1 MMFAALISGLLLAQ
15 TPQGQAPDP
24 DDIEALQD
32 EAEALEAEAR
42 ARALEAEAAR
52 IEIARLQRR
61 LVEAGERVR
70 AREAEADAARTR
82 LERLEAEE
90 TELLARLSAER
101 AGLARVLAALQRIE
115 TADPPAIAVTP
126 DDAAEAARAAGLLA
140 RIAPE
145 LERRVA
151 AVNERL
157 DALAALR
164 ERLSAQASA
173 LGDAREALALTREE
187 VEALIEERRAA
198 EARLR
203 AEAGDLSR
211 RARRIAQQAGDL
223 RELLAEIRR
232 FAAAEP
238 RLAPRPEPAFEPEDG
253 VPTPR
258 LRPDRPAPA
267 AARGALVDA
276 APLSGPEAEETELL
290 ARLSAE
296 RTGLARVLAALQRI
310 ETADPPAIAVT
321 PDDAAEAARAAG
333 LLARIAPE
341 LERRVAA
348 VNERLDALA
357 ALRERLSAQ
366 ASALGDAR
374 EALALTREEVE
385 ALIEERRAA
394 EARLRAEAGDLSR
407 RARRIAQQAGDLR
420 ELLAEI
426 RRFAAAE
433 PRLAP
438 RPEPAFEPEDGVPT
452 PRLRPDRPAPA
463 AARGALVD
471 AAPLSGP
478 AETLRFTDMRGRLR
492 PPVNGRLAVG
502 AGEAGPDG
510 SVRPGVW
517 FETNRRAQVSA
528 PFDGV
533 VIYAGA
539 FQGFGTMIMINTP
552 DGFTL
557 VLGGLA
563 LSYVS
568 EGQSVLAGE
577 PVGVA
582 ADRVNPEPMLYLGIR
597 RSTDDAEDPEEWLRP
612 EFRRGQG

>member
-82 LERLEAEE
+82 LERL
-90 TELLARLSAER
+90 
-101 AGLARVLAALQRIE
+101 
-115 TADPPAIAVTP
+115 
-126 DDAAEAARAAGLLA
+126 
-140 RIAPE
+140 
-145 LERRVA
+145 
-151 AVNERL
+151 
-157 DALAALR
+157 
-164 ERLSAQASA
+164 
-173 LGDAREALALTREE
+173 
-187 VEALIEERRAA
+187 
-198 EARLR
+198 
-203 AEAGDLSR
+203 
-211 RARRIAQQAGDL
+211 
-223 RELLAEIRR
+223 
-232 FAAAEP
+232 
-238 RLAPRPEPAFEPEDG
+238 
-253 VPTPR
+253 
-258 LRPDRPAPA
+258 
-267 AARGALVDA
+267 
-276 APLSGPEAEETELL
+276 EAEETELL

-438 RPEPAFEPEDGVPT
+438 RPEPEFEPEDGVPT
-452 PRLRPDRPAPA
+452 PRRRPDRPAPA
-463 AARGALVD
+463 AARGDLVD

-492 PPVNGRLAVG
+492 PPVNGRLVVG

-528 PFDGV
+528 PFDGM